1 MSALPSLLRRYLVSD
16 APPLSSA
23 ERWRSTL
30 AGFAGLL
37 LFEGVLF
44 VLPLA
49 ADEKHVLAPLG
60 ATSVILFAL
69 PHSPLAQPWSVIGGL
84 LLAAPVGYACGH
96 WLPAGPWVMACALAA
111 SLWLTA
117 WARCIHPPAGA
128 MALTM
133 ATAAIHGLPFQLSMW
148 SVLANTFAIM
158 VAVMVVNNGVP
169 GRRYPQGTPP
179 AAKVRE
185 HPSPPALSHQ
195 DLAGAL
201 GEIDSYLDVRE
212 DDLVDLYER
221 TLRRAFERMHG
232 VRCGD
237 LIDANTRPPAVEF
250 ATPLTDAWLLMRR
263 AALDALPVVDRSRRV
278 IGLLV
283 LEDFLHAVTPGA
295 QGRVGAAVKA
305 LLSASPASH
314 SEKAEVVGQ
323 MMRETRSGLKT
334 VRAGDSLA
342 AAAELLAGRHQPAVA
357 VVDSNDR
364 LVGMLDR
371 GDLVAALY
379 HRAQIADAIAGA

>member
-16 APPLSSA
+16 APPLSRA

-44 VLPLA
+44 VLPVA
-49 ADEKHVLAPLG
+49 PDEKHVLAPLG

-84 LLAAPVGYACGH
+84 LIAAPVGYACGC

-133 ATAAIHGLPFQLSMW
+133 AAAASQGLSFEVSMF
-148 SVLANTFAIM
+148 SVLANTIAIM
-158 VAVMVVNNGVP
+158 IAVMVVNNGVP

-179 AAKVRE
+179 AAQVRE
-185 HPSPPALSHQ
+185 HLSPPALSHR
-195 DLAGAL
+195 DLAAAL
-201 GEIDSYLDVRE
+201 GEIDSFLDVRE

-237 LIDANTRPPAVEF
+237 LIEPDTPSPMVEF
-250 ATPLTDAWLLMRR
+250 ATPLSEAWLLMRR
-263 AALDALPVVDRSRRV
+263 AAVDALPVVDRSRRV
-278 IGLLV
+278 IGMLA
-283 LEDFLHAVTPGA
+283 LEDFLRAVTPGTE
-295 QGRVGAAVKA
+295 GRLGTAMKA
-305 LLSASPASH
+305 FLSASPASH
-314 SEKAEVVGQ
+314 SDKAEVVGQ
-323 MMRETRSGLKT
+323 MMREPRNGLKT
-334 VRAGDSLA
+334 VHTSDSVA
-342 AAAELLAGRHQPAVA
+342 AAAELLAGRHQPAIA
-357 VVDSNDR
+357 VVDTENR

-379 HRAQIADAIAGA
+379 HRVQIADAIAGA